1 MTEITI
7 DELRLCTCKK
17 HYEERCKILYKEG
30 RLICWSVDNS
40 FQEPPRCIVCMEEEN
55 EKLREAN
62 LRINE
67 KRILLI
73 HGLDAAWTHIDKPS
87 DETLKEYKTR
97 RKAIEHG

>member
-1 MTEITI
+1 M
-7 DELRLCTCKK
+7 
-17 HYEERCKILYKEG
+17 
-30 RLICWSVDNS
+30 
-40 FQEPPRCIVCMEEEN
+40 
-55 EKLREAN
+55 REAN